1 MSDLGSINKV
11 ILLGYLGADPELQT
25 NLNTGGKFC
34 VLSVATKEYF
44 KSSESGKKKDPLVTW
59 HNCVVYGYKAE
70 NIVRFAQKGTL
81 LAIEGKLRKKKWET
95 KDGERRVNTQVV
107 VDNITIVGGKIK
119 HPVDDPPGETPE
131 QDDFDPEE
139 EKKDDPY

>member
-1 MSDLGSINKV
+1 MPDVGSINKV
-11 ILLGYLGADPELQT
+11 ILLGYLGKDPELQT

-34 VLSVATKEYF
+34 VLSIATREYF
-44 KSSESGKKKDPLVTW
+44 KPKEGKEQEPLLTW
-59 HNCVVYGYKAE
+59 HNCVIYGYKAE

-95 KDGERRVNTQVV
+95 KDGEKRVNTQVV

-119 HPVDDPPGETPE
+119 HLVDDPPEETPE

-139 EKKDDPY
+139 ERRNDPY